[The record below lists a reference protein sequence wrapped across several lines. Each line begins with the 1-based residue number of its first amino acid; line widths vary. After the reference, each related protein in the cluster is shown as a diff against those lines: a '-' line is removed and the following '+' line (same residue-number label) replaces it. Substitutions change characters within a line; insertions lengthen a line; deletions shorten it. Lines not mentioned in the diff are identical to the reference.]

1 MVIYLYSIMSSE
13 TLSEKQQELLTLQAE
28 FQDYQE
34 MSKTIEIELEG
45 EISDLKSIVQNLTEL
60 NRELKKKNS
69 ELKVR

>member
-1 MVIYLYSIMSSE
+1 MSSE